1 MNYQLVICKLYYLLA
16 YADGSI
22 NDKEAAVA
30 KQMIKTESISD
41 DYFNLQMNLLNSRD
55 KSSLYT
61 ECVQEL
67 RKLDEKNKIKIVAW
81 MCVVANAD
89 GFMDRAEWQLIYK
102 IYHKEL
108 GLPLNEIFSV
118 QKELNKLIWGT
129 SMSTATIL

>member
-41 DYFNLQMNLLNSRD
+41 DYFNLQIQLLNSRD
-55 KSSLYT
+55 KVSLYS

-67 RKLDEKNKIKIVAW
+67 RKLDEKNQIKIVAW

-108 GLPLNEIFSV
+108 GLPLNEIFSA

-129 SMSTATIL
+129 SISTATIL

>member
-41 DYFNLQMNLLNSRD
+41 DYFNLQMNLLNSRV
-55 KSSLYT
+55 KSSLYN

>member
-30 KQMIKTESISD
+30 KLMTKAESISS
-41 DYFNLQMNLLNSRD
+41 DYFDLQMTLLNSRD
-55 KSSLYT
+55 KASLYN
-61 ECVQEL
+61 ECIQEL
-67 RKLDEKNKIKIVAW
+67 RKLDEKHQVKIVAW

-89 GFMDRAEWQLIYK
+89 GFMDRTEWQLIYK

-129 SMSTATIL
+129 SISTATIL

>member
-30 KQMIKTESISD
+30 KQMIKAESISE

-55 KSSLYT
+55 KASLYN
-61 ECVQEL
+61 ECVEEL
-67 RKLDEKNKIKIVAW
+67 HKLDVKNQVKIVAW

-118 QKELNKLIWGT
+118 QKELNKLIWGNT
-129 SMSTATIL
+129 ISTATIL

>member
-30 KQMIKTESISD
+30 KQMIKAESISD
-41 DYFNLQMNLLNSRD
+41 DYFNLQIKLLNSRD
-55 KSSLYT
+55 KGSLYI

-67 RKLDEKNKIKIVAW
+67 RKLDEKNQVKIVAW

>member
-41 DYFNLQMNLLNSRD
+41 DYFNLQINLLNSRD
-55 KSSLYT
+55 KSSLYN

-67 RKLDEKNKIKIVAW
+67 RKLDEKNQIKIVAW

-108 GLPLNEIFSV
+108 GLPLNEIFSI

>member
-41 DYFNLQMNLLNSRD
+41 DYFSLQMNLLNSRD

>member
-1 MNYQLVICKLYYLLA
+1 
-16 YADGSI
+16 
-22 NDKEAAVA
+22 
-30 KQMIKTESISD
+30 
-41 DYFNLQMNLLNSRD
+41 
-55 KSSLYT
+55 
-61 ECVQEL
+61 
-67 RKLDEKNKIKIVAW
+67 

>member
-30 KQMIKTESISD
+30 KQMIKAESISD
-41 DYFNLQMNLLNSRD
+41 DYFNLQIKLLNSRD
-55 KSSLYT
+55 KGSLYT

-67 RKLDEKNKIKIVAW
+67 RKLDEKNQVKIVAW

-102 IYHKEL
+102 LYHKEL

>member
-41 DYFNLQMNLLNSRD
+41 DYFNLQIKLLNSRD
-55 KSSLYT
+55 KGILYS

-67 RKLDEKNKIKIVAW
+67 RKLDEKNQIKIVAW